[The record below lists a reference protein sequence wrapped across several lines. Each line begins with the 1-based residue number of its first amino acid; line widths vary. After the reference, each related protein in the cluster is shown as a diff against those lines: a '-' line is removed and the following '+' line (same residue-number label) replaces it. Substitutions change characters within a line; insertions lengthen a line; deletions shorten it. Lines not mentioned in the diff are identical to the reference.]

1 MKHSI
6 IKSYNTILLVIV
18 FFVGVLIYSNWF
30 PDNGSVGSVFILVP
44 IIFFIC
50 KFILELLLIDPDKDS
65 KSNQNKKTNNGQNFV
80 DETKGEKID
89 KKTTDWDDIV

>member
-65 KSNQNKKTNNGQNFV
+65 KSNQNKKTNNAQNFV
-80 DETKGEKID
+80 DENKGEKID
-89 KKTTDWDDIV
+89 KKTNDWDDIV

>member
-18 FFVGVLIYSNWF
+18 FFVGVLMYSNWF
-30 PDNGSVGSVFILVP
+30 PDNGGVGGVFILVP
-44 IIFFIC
+44 VIFFIC
-50 KFILELLLIDPDKDS
+50 KFILELLVIDPDKDS

-89 KKTTDWDDIV
+89 KKTNDWDDMV